1 MCLSLGTSLFLRW
14 RSWFESLQIC
24 NCFRGKET
32 FCFGRTKVYHAVATY
47 IRLCLVESE
56 ISHAV
61 VSNQKNHF
69 SRRSGML
76 LVSHLGRHSMVHSH
90 GFNIDD
96 PVSNLINTR
105 IRPFYVCSKPCS
117 TSTAPNVPVV
127 GGTFRWNSGVRGSP
141 NWFFSL
147 KHDTKKNARST
158 SLEFQF
164 LRARLKEFFGGQ
176 VVKNSKNR
184 FGYPVIWKIQ
194 WGNSSPPR
202 SKSLPQYHSL
212 VTSWNVVYFEPQIL
226 TNIYRGWLSDMA
238 TNQNRVGSGP
248 SLQKRNVVRNLWS
261 KNRRPRHHHHHQR
274 VQKHLNHDTFWIFRF
289 ISNF

>member
-1 MCLSLGTSLFLRW
+1 MCKWWTTLRW
-14 RSWFESLQIC
+14 EDIEKMYRRFKAEISYAVSPFLHRTILYVSHLERLCFWDDEADLNLCRFVTVSVARKHFALDVPRFIMQLQL
-24 NCFRGKET
+24 
-32 FCFGRTKVYHAVATY
+32 
-47 IRLCLVESE
+47 RLCLVESE

-147 KHDTKKNARST
+147 KAR
-158 SLEFQF
+158 
-164 LRARLKEFFGGQ
+164 
-176 VVKNSKNR
+176 
-184 FGYPVIWKIQ
+184 
-194 WGNSSPPR
+194 
-202 SKSLPQYHSL
+202 
-212 VTSWNVVYFEPQIL
+212 
-226 TNIYRGWLSDMA
+226 
-238 TNQNRVGSGP
+238 
-248 SLQKRNVVRNLWS
+248 
-261 KNRRPRHHHHHQR
+261 RRPQHVPRIPIPEGS
-274 VQKHLNHDTFWIFRF
+274 T
-289 ISNF
+289 